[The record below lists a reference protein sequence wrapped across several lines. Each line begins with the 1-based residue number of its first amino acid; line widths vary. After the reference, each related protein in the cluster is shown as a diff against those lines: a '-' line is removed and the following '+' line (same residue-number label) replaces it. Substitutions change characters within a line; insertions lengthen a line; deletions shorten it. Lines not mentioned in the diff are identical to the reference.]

1 MPRDGLTVRCDEC
14 IEAILR
20 LNAPRLTRLLL
31 EELYVPE
38 RLSERLVTDLDAGVA
53 MAASERLERADPGRK
68 AALAPTVE
76 LPPVE
81 PIPVAETATTI
92 RGACSPYELDG
103 QLAVGTDG
111 ARPVAPAAK
120 PDGDPGAG
128 NREPEALEPV
138 VAVPA
143 TGAPG
148 DEPDD
153 EWGERW

>member
-1 MPRDGLTVRCDEC
+1 MAGAPGTGGDLRDDHRQGRHHGH
-14 IEAILR
+14 
-20 LNAPRLTRLLL
+20 
-31 EELYVPE
+31 PE
-38 RLSERLVTDLDAGVA
+38 QRNP
-53 MAASERLERADPGRK
+53 ERADPGRK

-92 RGACSPYELDG
+92 RGACSPHELDG

-111 ARPVAPAAK
+111 AGPVDAAPT

-128 NREPEALEPV
+128 EREPEALEPV

-153 EWGERW
+153 EWGEKW